1 MINYLFA
8 LNHLCPGAQL
18 SCEGD
23 FDNYDNFVWH
33 DHRSMPSK
41 AECDAVMAEVM
52 ADRANKSQQAR
63 RFGALQAEADPIFFA
78 WQRGEATEQDWLDKV
93 AEIRARYPYS

>member
-1 MINYLFA
+1 MTNYLFA
-8 LNHLCPGAQL
+8 LTHLCPGAAVT
-18 SCEGD
+18 CDGD
-23 FDNYDNFVWH
+23 LDNYDNFTWL
-33 DHRSMPSK
+33 DDRPMPTK

-52 ADRANKSQQAR
+52 AARSNKLQEAR